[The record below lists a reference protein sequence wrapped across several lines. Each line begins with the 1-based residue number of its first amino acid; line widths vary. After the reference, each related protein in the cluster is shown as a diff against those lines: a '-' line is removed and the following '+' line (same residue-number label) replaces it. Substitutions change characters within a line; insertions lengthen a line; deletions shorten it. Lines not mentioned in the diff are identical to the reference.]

1 MGNYSTEP
9 RQADASLDHV
19 GYCPQENLLWP
30 RVTLREHLEIYA
42 AIKGLRGQDVPKII
56 TQ

>member
-9 RQADASLDHV
+9 RHADASLDHV